1 MYGESEII
9 FYFPEGQN
17 VPTHDLKN
25 ESTRAER
32 AISQVEKINAP
43 FGPHLDATEPLFMLT
58 LSCLPLQL
66 LPVVDLFC

>member
-1 MYGESEII
+1 MESLKLF
-9 FYFPEGQN
+9 FYFPEGKN
-17 VPTHDLKN
+17 VPTLNPKN

-43 FGPHLDATEPLFMLT
+43 FGPHLDATEPLFMFT

-66 LPVVDLFC
+66 LPVVDRV